1 MSKFGK
7 RIILL
12 LLWLL
17 LSSLEHSSFTRYV
30 NLFIGLEKFSNKP
43 KHLIIT
49 SLDGLLSSSG
59 VFFFPFCSL
68 LLTLFCMSRERYTSS
83 YKYLDFPTQITIL
96 LDIGCERSILEEEER
111 DWARTKWGETEYLFQ
126 HQHLNCWNEI
136 KPKIFCDKST
146 PMKVWERRIICCNE
160 HLDINDWLNLTFLV
174 LPDHQ
179 CGRGWGSVQ
188 GNSNG

>member
-1 MSKFGK
+1 MRIHSKNEFYMRFLVFGAQHYMSLHHVHVKVWKKNHPTAVMTATF
-7 RIILL
+7 IIGT
-12 LLWLL
+12 
-17 LSSLEHSSFTRYV
+17 F
-30 NLFIGLEKFSNKP
+30 FIYQVCQLVYLIYKFSNKP

-111 DWARTKWGETEYLFQ
+111 DWARTKWGETGSLFQ
-126 HQHLNCWNEI
+126 HQHLNCWKWN
-136 KPKIFCDKST
+136 KTKNF
-146 PMKVWERRIICCNE
+146 N
-160 HLDINDWLNLTFLV
+160 
-174 LPDHQ
+174 
-179 CGRGWGSVQ
+179 
-188 GNSNG
+188 